1 MENASWQP
9 TEIRITD
16 SARRVKTCA
25 YSLSKERQRVQVL
38 GGWKT
43 QVLCHAD
50 VNCMQGFLA
59 NLGSLCVSSH
69 AVRMCENPKSP
80 IMNR

>member
-16 SARRVKTCA
+16 SAKRVKTYA

-59 NLGSLCVSSH
+59 
-69 AVRMCENPKSP
+69 KS
-80 IMNR
+80 RKLVH